1 VSPSGHHRGRTFGG
15 VAEISF
21 NKPLTVT
28 QVTLYSSVIRKSN
41 SAYR

>member
-1 VSPSGHHRGRTFGG
+1 VPAAHRPLGDA
-15 VAEISF
+15 AELFF

-28 QVTLYSSVIRKSN
+28 DVTLYSSVIRKSD